1 MHLRSQKIE
10 EVAKDARRRFERVR
24 DGAQELEYAGFELK
38 SRHDRRVIQRL
49 EDRVREI
56 YLQKEGEKE

>member
-1 MHLRSQKIE
+1 MPE
-10 EVAKDARRRFERVR
+10 EDLSVCEMVLK
-24 DGAQELEYAGFELK
+24 ELDRAEFELK

-56 YLQKEGEKE
+56 YLQKEGEKG